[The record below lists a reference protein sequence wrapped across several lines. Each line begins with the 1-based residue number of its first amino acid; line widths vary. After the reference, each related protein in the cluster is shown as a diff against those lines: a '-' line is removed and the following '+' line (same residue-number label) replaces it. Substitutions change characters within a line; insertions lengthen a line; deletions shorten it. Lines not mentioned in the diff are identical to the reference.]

1 MGRSWEDYETKPQ
14 RKELATPGLAIAAMK
29 PIANTMSTLDRIK
42 KDDEERYED
51 GPQFHIW
58 VAAGTFI
65 CLLR

>member
-14 RKELATPGLAIAAMK
+14 RKELTTPGLAIAAMT

-42 KDDEERYED
+42 KEDEKRYED

-65 CLLR
+65 YLLR